1 MKIKIIILIGV
12 AILFLLPSVKAQVT
26 VGSNVQPRKGTLLD
40 LKENDN
46 TYKNFNSR
54 KGFGLPRV
62 KLESLTT
69 LTVDNTIHRDDY
81 VGMTVYNITNNNE
94 LSEGTYCWF
103 GNTWKQIILVDG
115 AGKEGN
121 LLQNNGNNTYSWA
134 DISIPDYKF
143 WKPTHNASYIS
154 TKAPKHTYNYQDIA
168 LNNGIPAPSLFAN
181 NFSYTETVN
190 AKTDASSGK
199 FLLVDIVANINKI
212 VIGSRSAVKSFWE
225 EMKIEV
231 LLDNVVI
238 KEYSRTFSNPEISV
252 ANSTFDLFA
261 MIPLTGFNVGK
272 GDHTIQV
279 RVSNLKNTYSN
290 NTTTSSNQNGY
301 FAKSGPLLE
310 IMLTNFG
317 FILYEEE

>member
-1 MKIKIIILIGV
+1 MKIKVIILIGV
-12 AILFLLPSVKAQVT
+12 AILFLLPSVNAQVT
-26 VGSNVQPRKGTLLD
+26 VGSNVPPRKGTLLD
-40 LKENDN
+40 LKENNN
-46 TYKNFNSR
+46 TNKNFNSR
-54 KGFGLPRV
+54 KGLGLPRV
-62 KLESLTT
+62 ELESLTI
-69 LTVDNTIHRDDY
+69 LTVDNTIYGDNY
-81 VGMTVYNITNNNE
+81 VGMTVYNITNNDE

-115 AGKEGN
+115 AGKTGN

-134 DISIPDYKF
+134 DITIPDYKF
-143 WKPTHNASYIS
+143 WKPTQNASYVS

-168 LNNGIPAPSLFAN
+168 LNNGVPAPSLFADK
-181 NFSYTETVN
+181 FSYTETLN
-190 AKTDASSGK
+190 AKTDASKNK
-199 FLLVDIVANINKI
+199 FILVDIVANINKI
-212 VIGSRSAVKSFWE
+212 VIGNRSAVRSFWE

-238 KEYSRTFSNPEISV
+238 KEYSRIFSNPEVSV

-279 RVSNLKNTYSN
+279 RVSNIRNTYSN
-290 NTTTSSNQNGY
+290 NTTTSNQNGY
-301 FAKSGPLLE
+301 FAKTGPLLE
-310 IMLTNFG
+310 TILTNFG